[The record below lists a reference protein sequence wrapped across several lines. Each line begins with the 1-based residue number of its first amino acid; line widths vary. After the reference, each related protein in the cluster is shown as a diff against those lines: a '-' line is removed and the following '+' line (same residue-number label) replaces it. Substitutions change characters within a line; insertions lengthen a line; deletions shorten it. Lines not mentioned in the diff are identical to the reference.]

1 MTHSDTNNSFEI
13 FNSSYHF
20 VSPPPFLNLS
30 RVTFLG
36 LFIAFLLLPAAAA
49 AQDSCASLGSND
61 KWKETLPKITEQIE
75 KKNYDEALSL
85 ARSIYSI
92 CPESPIL
99 NYFVATCLQN
109 TGDTVKATQF
119 YQTASDNTFKF
130 ATAPSVAQKIWYARY
145 EAEYPERSGEN
156 VKALQD
162 KANTL
167 EAENHELELK
177 LASASALQSS
187 DNSGNAIGMWTGVG
201 IAAAGLA
208 LGGAGI
214 GMALSGN
221 DERSVKI
228 SQDKEDNSF
237 TAKFNS
243 EAALYWGL
251 FGAGAA
257 LLVAG
262 SVMTGIFGYRY
273 THTDKTEDIAFT
285 LSPTSASFTFKF

>member
-1 MTHSDTNNSFEI
+1 MTHNNTRYLLDI
-13 FNSSYHF
+13 FNNLHHF
-20 VSPPPFLNLS
+20 VPHPSFLNLS

-49 AQDSCASLGSND
+49 AQDSCASLESND

-145 EAEYPERSGEN
+145 ESEYPDRSGEN
-156 VKALQD
+156 VKSLQERAEALD
-162 KANTL
+162 AK
-167 EAENHELELK
+167 NHELEVK
-177 LASASALQSS
+177 LAGASDS
-187 DNSGNAIGMWTGVG
+187 SGNAIGMWTGVG
-201 IAAAGLA
+201 LAAAGLA

-214 GMALSGN
+214 GMIALS
-221 DERSVKI
+221 DESDRAKSK
-228 SQDKEDNSF
+228 DGGTYF
-237 TAKFNS
+237 TPTY
-243 EAALYWGL
+243 AAYWAMT
-251 FGAGAA
+251 GAGIA
-257 LLVAG
+257 LTITGAI
-262 SVMTGIFGYRY
+262 MTGIFGYRY
-273 THTDKTEDIAFT
+273 THTAKNTDIAFD
-285 LSPTSASFTFKF
+285 LSPNSAMLTFDF